1 MLWKLLLRFVEICFK
16 RLNLRAVFLIGSDQ
30 CCSVGLICVV
40 LEMGIVFVDERIF
53 WERTKFLWMKVS
65 WRKNERWTNDLDR
78 SEKSKKDLYLKTNDI
93 NCLNELEKKIN
104 GRSNFSKDFD
114 KNYRF
119 TKRTIFEAQ
128 FCKNYYFFM
137 NKQFFPTNSK
147 NSFFTERTILIN
159 KLFYWTNKVDGKWT
173 IYLRTNEIIFLN
185 DWENERNGSF
195 TNDEP
200 MKWKNDDAV

>member
-1 MLWKLLLRFVEICFK
+1 
-16 RLNLRAVFLIGSDQ
+16 
-30 CCSVGLICVV
+30 
-40 LEMGIVFVDERIF
+40 MGICPPIRLFFFIESGG
-53 WERTKFLWMKVS
+53 ES
-65 WRKNERWTNDLDR
+65 
-78 SEKSKKDLYLKTNDI
+78 
-93 NCLNELEKKIN
+93 IN

-119 TKRTIFEAQ
+119 TKRTIFETQ

-173 IYLRTNEIIFLN
+173 IYLRTNEIIFFEWLRKRKK
-185 DWENERNGSF
+185 WVVHERWTNE
-195 TNDEP
+195 
-200 MKWKNDDAV
+200 MKKRWRSVVRVLRPLFLKKMPVTL